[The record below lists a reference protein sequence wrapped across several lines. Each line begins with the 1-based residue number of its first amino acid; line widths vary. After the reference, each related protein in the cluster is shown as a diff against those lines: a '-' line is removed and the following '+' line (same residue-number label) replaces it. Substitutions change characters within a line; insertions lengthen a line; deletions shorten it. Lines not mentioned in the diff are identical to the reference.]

1 MIKHGDV
8 IKVSGIDTSNLTDT
22 SRIDLEEVISVG
34 TYQYTTVLGGTKTI
48 FDLRIVS
55 SIELLP
61 WLHELIT
68 KKDKDKPNETKKK

>member
-48 FDLRIVS
+48 YELKVVDS
-55 SIELLP
+55 NELLP

-68 KKDKDKPNETKKK
+68 KKDKAKETEKK